1 MKIFSHY
8 TELDGKSDIFLKFI
22 NNEPEEDKG
31 KITLRRGDN
40 ESLHFRTALKNQNL
54 PSFSDK
60 GLNI

>member
-1 MKIFSHY
+1 MLMKIFSHY

-40 ESLHFRTALKNQNL
+40 ESLHFRTALKN
-54 PSFSDK
+54 
-60 GLNI
+60 